1 MKPSEALRTV
11 ETFNDTGVEEFIK
24 SVRFAR
30 TRVSDTAYLLRII
43 LTEKITDRAKQS
55 IRFCQI
61 TSYEELYATLR
72 TQVSIP
78 TTVSGSRNKMQNI
91 KQGTNETVQ
100 SYSDRFRQ
108 VLNEL
113 KYAVQEKHS
122 NPTVR
127 NLALEEVNTEARF
140 YIHNL
145 RTDLAQCIIL
155 MRPTSLIEAQQEASN
170 M

>member
-1 MKPSEALRTV
+1 
-11 ETFNDTGVEEFIK
+11 
-24 SVRFAR
+24 
-30 TRVSDTAYLLRII
+30 
-43 LTEKITDRAKQS
+43 
-55 IRFCQI
+55 
-61 TSYEELYATLR
+61 
-72 TQVSIP
+72 
-78 TTVSGSRNKMQNI
+78 MQNI